1 MLDNPAIAGCMGSSP
16 EPPSSSCSV
25 WQSKWHQMAK
35 LDFGSSRRP
44 GLEVVLVRSELKDQ
58 VETSHEV
65 LGAARVEKLAS
76 DLPHKPKQA
85 VSGGQSYVAG
95 QSGREQ

>member
-1 MLDNPAIAGCMGSSP
+1 MSAR
-16 EPPSSSCSV
+16 
-25 WQSKWHQMAK
+25 QSRDRGMYGLLSRAAFFILFRLAFQMAK

-44 GLEVVLVRSELKDQ
+44 GLEVILVRSELKDQ